1 MMEKRRI
8 RRAPTEHQ
16 AVVEHGGAAR
26 FMTLGTSFEQLAL
39 AITVR

>member
-16 AVVEHGGAAR
+16 AVVKRGSAACC
-26 FMTLGTSFEQLAL
+26 MTLGTLFEQVAL
-39 AITVR
+39 AFTVR